1 MCPAAEIQFVAHPWP
16 KSEKV
21 KKAADRGAKVQM
33 RKKCKCPRSRE
44 PRTRIPIKRNK
55 TGGKVSPRRAEK
67 NTAAAAVAADKL
79 LTSFNPL
86 FSAFSGVPAMLL
98 ICPSFFWRCQFP
110 GGASC

>member
-67 NTAAAAVAADKL
+67 NTAAAAAVASATL
-79 LTSFNPL
+79 LCER
-86 FSAFSGVPAMLL
+86 L
-98 ICPSFFWRCQFP
+98 IEN
-110 GGASC
+110 